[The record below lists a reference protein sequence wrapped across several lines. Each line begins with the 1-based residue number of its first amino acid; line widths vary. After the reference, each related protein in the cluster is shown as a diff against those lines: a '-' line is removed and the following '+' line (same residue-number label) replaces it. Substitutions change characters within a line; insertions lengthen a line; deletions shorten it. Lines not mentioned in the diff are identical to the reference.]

1 MRLSNEVSAED
12 AEQAIDILNF
22 ATLKAATDPESGL
35 IDMGMITTGKS
46 TLMMKKIEEVSFKIK
61 IILFANESKYSK
73 TTDVD

>member
-61 IILFANESKYSK
+61 IILLANESKYSK